1 MGSSE
6 IMIHQSRREHIL
18 GLATVAGLAA
28 LPMRAFA
35 ADAAPQLTLESF
47 TAAALAKLRATGGI
61 PALGGARAANGG
73 QAMLVVDGL
82 RSIDAATP
90 VTTNDLWHIGSITKS
105 YTSTLV
111 ARLVE
116 KGGISWDTTIGEILG
131 SAAPNMKQVYK
142 PVTLRHLCSHH
153 SGLPRGIANAEM
165 IKFPVINPADPRP
178 DRLRYAALA
187 LADDPIAA
195 PGEKMLYS
203 NSGYVIVGAML
214 ETIYKQS
221 WEKLLA
227 THVFKPLGQSSAGY
241 GAPGTAGKL
250 DQPLGHA
257 LFGEPQKLT
266 AIPLGKPDMPADL
279 PAVLGPA
286 GLVHMTL
293 ADMVKY
299 LNAHMQMP
307 ASFLKPESWKTLHTP
322 PYTENYA
329 MGWVVRPGGE
339 IWHNGSNNRWYAEI
353 LVDFTRKRVAFSA
366 TNDGDRSKSA
376 PAVAALLKGAID
388 AV

>member
-1 MGSSE
+1 
-6 IMIHQSRREHIL
+6 MIRQSRREHIL
-18 GLATVAGLAA
+18 GLTTVAGLAG

-35 ADAAPQLTLESF
+35 ADEPKPTLESF
-47 TAAALAKLRATGGI
+47 TPAALAKLRATGGI

-73 QAMLVVDGL
+73 KAMLVVDGV
-82 RSIDAATP
+82 RSLDASTP
-90 VTTNDLWHIGSITKS
+90 VSPNDLWHIGSITKS

-116 KGGISWDTTIGEILG
+116 KGGVSWDTTVGEILG
-131 SAAPNMKQVYK
+131 GAAPDMKEVYK

-153 SGLPRGIANAEM
+153 SGLPRGIAGPAM
-165 IKFPVINPADPRP
+165 MSFPVVGPADPHPNRI
-178 DRLRYAALA
+178 RYAALA
-187 LADDPIAA
+187 LADEPVAA

-203 NSGYVIVGAML
+203 NSGYVIAGTML

-227 THVFKPLGQSSAGY
+227 AHVFKPLGQSSAGY
-241 GAPGTAGKL
+241 GAPGTIGKL
-250 DQPLGHA
+250 DQPLGHM
-257 LFGEPQKLT
+257 LFGEPQKL
-266 AIPLGKPDMPADL
+266 IPVPLGKPGLPQDL

-293 ADMVKY
+293 ADMIKY

-339 IWHNGSNNRWYAEI
+339 IWHNGSNGRWYAEI
-353 LVDFTRKRVAFSA
+353 LVDFARRRVAFSA
-366 TNDGDRSKSA
+366 SNDGDRPRSG
-376 PAVAALLKGAID
+376 PAVEALLKGAID